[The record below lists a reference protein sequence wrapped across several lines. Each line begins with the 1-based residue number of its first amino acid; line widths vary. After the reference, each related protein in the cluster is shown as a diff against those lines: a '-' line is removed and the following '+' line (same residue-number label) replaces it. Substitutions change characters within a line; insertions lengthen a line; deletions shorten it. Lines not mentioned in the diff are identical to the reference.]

1 MATNVFI
8 GKKPISTSNSGSS
21 SCTCNGVAIYD
32 DYSKLPT
39 DLTEKTIAYCENDYV
54 DNTDVDNPITYD
66 NGFYLYDSVNS
77 AWELATQVSATKEI
91 YEEEITTASDTW
103 SIQHNL
109 GEKNLTK
116 VTIYDADGNKI
127 VLPDITYD
135 TMNLLTV
142 KFDVVVAGKII
153 IIK

>member
-8 GKKPISTSNSGSS
+8 GKKPISTSNCGSS
-21 SCTCNGVAIYD
+21 GGTGNGVAIYD

-91 YEEEITTASDTW
+91 YEEEISIPNREW

-116 VTIYDADGNKI
+116 VTIYDDEGNEI

-142 KFDVVVAGKII
+142 NFDAEVAGKII
-153 IIK
+153 IVK